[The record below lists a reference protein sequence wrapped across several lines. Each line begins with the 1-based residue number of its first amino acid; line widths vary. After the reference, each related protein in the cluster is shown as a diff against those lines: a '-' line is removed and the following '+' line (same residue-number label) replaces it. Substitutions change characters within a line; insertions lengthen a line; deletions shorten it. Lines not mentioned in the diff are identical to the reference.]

1 MIIECDE
8 GSNRA
13 GDNKMSRT
21 DLFARYTQI
30 YAKARAKETVPDG
43 RFVRQLIDVPRR
55 SYDVGVFFKAKK
67 SSKIIQVHL
76 GNPIPS
82 EVATQEGFL
91 ETEDSTYLSRSILSK
106 FKTVDFLR
114 VVISAG
120 EILAKKE
127 DRIEFLKTAQRIIDV
142 VLRKARNVLH
152 VGELDPFRFDK
163 KVRTLDE
170 YLNKELKMDEVSVEA
185 ASIPFNVASPV
196 YILLADGSMIVV
208 GNEPRVPQ
216 AEFYLVGGIGYRF
229 DKTDGAISEER
240 LFRST
245 TDLTPQGIDEA
256 YIDGMIQRVTE
267 DFQNKLHSL
276 IFADVWKKGKSGPVG
291 VNFEGD
297 LLVKAEPSSEIWMGV
312 FEVYVKSPK
321 A

>member
-1 MIIECDE
+1 
-8 GSNRA
+8 
-13 GDNKMSRT
+13 MSRT
-21 DLFARYTQI
+21 DLFAKYTQI
-30 YAKARAKETVPDG
+30 YAKAQAKEIVPSG
-43 RFVRQLIDVPRR
+43 TFVRQLIDVPRR
-55 SYDVGVFFKAKK
+55 SYDVGVFFKAKRTNR
-67 SSKIIQVHL
+67 IVQLYL
-76 GNPIPS
+76 GNPIPH

-91 ETEDSTYLSRSILSK
+91 ETDESTYLSRTVLSK

-120 EILAKKE
+120 EILIKKE
-127 DRIEFLKTAQRIIDV
+127 QRMEFLKTAQRILDV
-142 VLRKARNVLH
+142 ILRKSRNILH
-152 VGELDPFRFDK
+152 LGELDPFQFDRR
-163 KVRTLDE
+163 VRTLDE
-170 YLNKELKMDEVSVEA
+170 FLNKELKMDEVSAEA
-185 ASIPFNVASPV
+185 AAIPFNIASPT

-208 GNEPRVPQ
+208 GDEPQVPQ

-229 DKTDGAISEER
+229 DKTEGAISEER

-245 TDLTPQGIDEA
+245 TDLSPQGIDEA

-276 IFADVWKKGKSGPVG
+276 IFADVWKKGKSAPVG
-291 VNFEGD
+291 VNFGGD
-297 LLVKAEPSSEIWMGV
+297 LLVKAEASSEIWTGV